1 MTYDCIII
9 GLGPAGSSAAY
20 YLAKKGLSVLALD
33 KERFP
38 RHKPCGGCVSYKAEH
53 LLPPDFKAVVNNSVN
68 GVVFSYKGKKTV
80 EFRGNNGP
88 VGYMVSREVFDA
100 YLVKKA
106 EEAGAEIKEGER
118 LLDIDD
124 SQNSVTVFSSK
135 DRYKGRYLI
144 GADGANSSV
153 AKRLGLAKERG
164 LFITINAEIKTGSDD
179 DFSDLVEID
188 IGAIPYGYG
197 WVFPKNGCLDIGIAS
212 VKNES
217 FNPKKYF
224 LEFIKKRPFLKDI
237 KIEKT
242 YAFRLPTN
250 PENTPLNIIGKSALL
265 AGDAAGLTDPL
276 VGEGIYYAIK
286 SGHIAGETIVNLL
299 NKDSDISNYRER
311 ISKEFIAEFNYAW
324 KAIKLVY
331 SMPYFWSGIIKRNS
345 KIVEFYYKVLRGEE
359 TYSSFA
365 KKLKAVVEK

>member
-38 RHKPCGGCVSYKAEH
+38 RHKPCGGCVSYKAEP
-53 LLPPDFKAVVNNSVN
+53 LLPPDFKSIVNNSVN
-68 GVVFSYKGKKTV
+68 GAVFSYKGKKKA
-80 EFRGNNGP
+80 EFRGSNGP

-106 EEAGAEIKEGER
+106 EEAGAKIKEGER
-118 LLDIDD
+118 LLDIAD
-124 SQNSVTVFSSK
+124 SQNGVIVFSSK
-135 DRYKGRYLI
+135 GRYKGRYLI
-144 GADGANSSV
+144 GADGANSSA
-153 AKRLGLAKERG
+153 AKRLGLAKERR
-164 LFITINAEIKTGSDD
+164 LFITINAEIKTGSAD

-212 VKNES
+212 IKNES

-224 LEFIKKRPFLKDI
+224 FEFIKKRPYLKNV
-237 KIEKT
+237 KIEKE

-250 PENTPLNIIGKSALL
+250 PENSPLNIIGKNTML

-286 SGHIAGETIVNLL
+286 SGRLAGEAVINMF
-299 NKDSDISNYRER
+299 NKDSDISNYREK
-311 ISKEFIAEFNYAW
+311 ISKEFISEFNYSW
-324 KAIKLVY
+324 KAAKLIY
-331 SMPYFWSGIIKRNS
+331 SLPYFWSGIIKRNI

-365 KKLKAVVEK
+365 KKLKAIVGK